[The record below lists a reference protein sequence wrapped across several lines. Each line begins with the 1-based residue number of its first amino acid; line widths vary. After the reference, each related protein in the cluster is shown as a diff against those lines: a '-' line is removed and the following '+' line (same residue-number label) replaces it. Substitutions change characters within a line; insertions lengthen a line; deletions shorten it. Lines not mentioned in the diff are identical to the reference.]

1 MAWAHHVQSLR
12 GMSNLLPRV
21 VGDIMTREV
30 VTLYE
35 EDNLERIEEGMKRYR
50 FRHLPVMDDGKL
62 VGLITH
68 RDVLRAQASSLETG
82 GAQKTKWISESV
94 FVRDIMQQN
103 VTTATAEM
111 SLSDAGELMLKGK
124 LGCLPVVDDKGG
136 LCGIIT
142 EADFVKLAVRLLG
155 AV

>member
-1 MAWAHHVQSLR
+1 
-12 GMSNLLPRV
+12 MSNLLPRV

-68 RDVLRAQASSLETG
+68 RDLLRAQASSFETG
-82 GAQKTKWISESV
+82 GAQKTRLISEST

-103 VTTATAEM
+103 VKTAHPDMA
-111 SLSDAGELMLKGK
+111 LSEAGELMLDEKI
-124 LGCLPVVDDKGG
+124 GCLPVVDKSGG